1 MATQRSPSVR
11 WRIGRGSAK
20 LAAMTLRLLIV
31 AGIVATLTISV
42 LGRDTGPIGEP
53 VSSTKPVADID
64 SVRLLTHLSVLSHD
78 SMQGRATGTEGS
90 ARARSYLIA
99 ELGQLRVAPLS
110 EGYEQPFDLGDRGI
124 GVNLVGVLPGSAP
137 SGTIVLSAHYD
148 HEGIRDGQTYN
159 GADDN
164 ASGVSTL
171 LEIARL
177 LQSEPTRNT
186 VVLAFFDDEE
196 SGLNGA
202 RAFVADPPL
211 PLDEVLLNVNLDM
224 VARAN
229 GLLWAAGA
237 HHTPSLRPV
246 LQAAAEEAPLDLRLG
261 HDRLGAPEGDD
272 WTSQSDHGAFHER
285 GIPFVYFGV
294 EDHPD
299 YHSPTDDFDRVDP
312 SDFLSSA
319 RTVLLALRALDA
331 ALPLPDPDAPR

>member
-1 MATQRSPSVR
+1 MATQESLALR
-11 WRIGRGSAK
+11 WRIARGSAK
-20 LAAMTLRLLIV
+20 LAAMTLRLLLV
-31 AGIVATLTISV
+31 AGIVAAFTVSV

-64 SVRLLTHLSVLSHD
+64 SARLLTHLSVLSHD

-90 ARARSYLIA
+90 ARARTYLIA
-99 ELGQLRVAPLS
+99 ELGRLGIAPAG
-110 EGYEQPFDLGDRGI
+110 ERYEQPFDVGSRGI

-137 SGTIVLSAHYD
+137 SGAIVLSAHYD
-148 HEGIRDGQTYN
+148 HEGIRGGQTYN

-211 PLDEVLLNVNLDM
+211 PLDDVLLNVNLDM

-237 HHTPSLRPV
+237 HHTPALRAP
-246 LQAAAEEAPLDLRLG
+246 LEAAAEGAPLELRLG
-261 HDRLGAPEGDD
+261 HDRPGAPEGDD

-312 SDFLSSA
+312 SDFLRSA
-319 RTVLLALRALDA
+319 RTVLLGLRALDA
-331 ALPLPDPDAPR
+331 ALPLPDPDASR